1 MHHSFVAIDFET
13 ALNHYVCSVGIVTVE
28 EGVIT
33 DEYHAFIQPPY
44 NQYHWRNI
52 EVHGIRPEHTAQS
65 PIFSQVYPEIEKRLL
80 HKTVVAH
87 NESFDRNV
95 LRRSI
100 EDYRLTSLLNLTGKW
115 DCTMKIYRAKGY
127 KPAKLSSCCAVHDIE
142 LQHHDALSDAR
153 ACAKL
158 YLIQ

>member
-13 ALNHYVCSVGIVTVE
+13 AINHHVCSVGIVTVVSGKIE
-28 EGVIT
+28 E
-33 DEYHAFIQPPY
+33 EYHALIQPPY

-52 EVHGIRPEHTAQS
+52 EVHGIRPEHTAKS
-65 PIFSQVYPEIEKRLL
+65 PSFLQVYSEIEKRLL
-80 HKTVVAH
+80 NKIVVAH
-87 NESFDRNV
+87 NESFDRGV

-100 EDYRLTSLLNLTGKW
+100 EDNNLLTQLDLFAKW

-127 KPAKLSSCCAVHDIE
+127 KPAKLSSCCAVHNIA
-142 LQHHDALSDAR
+142 LKHHDALSDAR